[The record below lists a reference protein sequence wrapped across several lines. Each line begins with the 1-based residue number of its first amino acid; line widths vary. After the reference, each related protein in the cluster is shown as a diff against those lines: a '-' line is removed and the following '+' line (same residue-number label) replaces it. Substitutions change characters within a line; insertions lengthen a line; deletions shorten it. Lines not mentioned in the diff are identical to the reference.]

1 MTSNPVGRAAGFRR
15 ASRSYSRRRSL
26 PTLGVTN
33 ISLAMPFSRKLPAA
47 FLLAL
52 LVGLPSAAIAAD
64 VQRDAT
70 DPNHWPVYRD
80 TEMGFRISHPPD
92 WKIAPPKGS
101 NVRFSAYPP
110 APPGNCNVVVG
121 KKPELDAL
129 EQATLNAEVQSL
141 GMEANDWAIYVGASS
156 SALRLFD
163 ARRTSI
169 GGVAA
174 IVGVVETDLQN
185 LRGAFMR
192 KQMVALLLHRGA
204 VWTLNCG
211 ASDGNPAL
219 VRARYAA
226 LSPTFS
232 KIFGSFVLAATAIS
246 SGPTTAQSLT
256 PAQIKQI
263 EEIAQTIATQH
274 NANAK
279 AMVDDMTASSRAVA
293 VGRNVRFENVLRV
306 KKGLPPAKLKE
317 FSDETRRE
325 IVPNAC
331 AANASNPAFDRG
343 LTYTYAYVN
352 THREKLAE
360 FTVDQQLCRSLR

>member
-1 MTSNPVGRAAGFRR
+1 M
-15 ASRSYSRRRSL
+15 SL
-26 PTLGVTN
+26 
-33 ISLAMPFSRKLPAA
+33 SRKQPSA

-52 LVGLPSAAIAAD
+52 LVGLQSAAIAAD
-64 VQRDAT
+64 VQRDVT
-70 DPNHWPVYRD
+70 DSNHWPVHRD
-80 TEMGFRISHPPD
+80 TETGFRISHPPD
-92 WKIAPPKGS
+92 WKIASPKGS

-110 APPGNCNVVVG
+110 APPGNCNVVAS

-129 EQATLNAEVQSL
+129 DQAALNAEVQSF
-141 GMEANDWAIYVGASS
+141 GVGANDWASYVGTSP
-156 SALRLFD
+156 SALRLLD
-163 ARRTSI
+163 VRRTSI

-174 IVGVVETDLQN
+174 IVGVIETDLQN
-185 LRGAFMR
+185 LQGAFMR

-226 LSPTFS
+226 LSSIFS
-232 KIFGSFVLAATAIS
+232 KMFGSFVLAATAVS
-246 SGPTTAQSLT
+246 SVPATAQSLT

-279 AMVDDMTASSRAVA
+279 AMMDDMTVSSRAVA

-325 IVPNAC
+325 IVPKAC

-352 THREKLAE
+352 THAEKLAE